1 MGDMGS
7 AQGSAQA
14 KNLPM
19 NSTSQL
25 LGALVPSASLA
36 VVMLSAF
43 LLIRKKFPD
52 VYDPKRRRAKL
63 LASDEATRR

>member
-1 MGDMGS
+1 MADIGS
-7 AQGSAQA
+7 AQGAAQA
-14 KNLPM
+14 KNMPM

-36 VVMLSAF
+36 LVMLSAF

-52 VYDPKRRRAKL
+52 VYDPKRRRARIL
-63 LASDEATRR
+63 TSDEVTMR